1 MDDYCVKSIERVMM
15 SAKDKGVLLIMAFS
29 PMLLPD
35 DRNDDLLEL
44 CSRYDTPCVDYY
56 DFETFNLHPE
66 YFNDPIHLNDDGA
79 HLYSKMF
86 FEEIKPYLD

>member
-1 MDDYCVKSIERVMM
+1 M
-15 SAKDKGVLLIMAFS
+15 FS
-29 PMLLPD
+29 PN

-44 CSRYDTPCVDYY
+44 CRQYDTPCVDYY
-56 DFETFNLHPE
+56 DSETFNMHPE

-86 FEEIKPYLD
+86 FEDIKPYLD